1 MKVEVKEI
9 DGILTGILNG
19 RLDTASSEQCKIDLQ
34 ALYDAKGRAM
44 ALDCTNL
51 EFISSSGLR
60 IFLELLKLAT
70 RTGGSLK
77 ILNPNDDVRNI
88 FQLIGFAKRFSL

>member
-1 MKVEVKEI
+1 MNVEVKEI
-9 DGILTGILNG
+9 DGVLTGMLNG
-19 RLDTASSEQCKIDLQ
+19 RLDTAAAEQCREDLKPLFETSGK
-34 ALYDAKGRAM
+34 AL

-60 IFLELLKLAT
+60 IFLELLKKAT
-70 RTGGSLK
+70 RDGGSLK
-77 ILNPNDDVRNI
+77 VLNPNDDVRNI

>member
-1 MKVEVKEI
+1 MNVEVKEI
-9 DGILTGILNG
+9 DGVLTGILNG
-19 RLDTASSEQCKIDLQ
+19 RLDTAAAEQCREDLKPLFETNGK
-34 ALYDAKGRAM
+34 AL

-60 IFLELLKLAT
+60 IFLELLKKAT
-70 RTGGSLK
+70 QDGGSLK
-77 ILNPNDDVRNI
+77 VLNPNDDVRNI

>member
-9 DGILTGILNG
+9 DGVLTGFLNG
-19 RLDTASSEQCKIDLQ
+19 RLDTAASEQCREDLKEMFE
-34 ALYDAKGRAM
+34 AEGRPL
-44 ALDCTNL
+44 ALDCSQL

-70 RTGGSLK
+70 RTGGTLK
-77 ILNPNDDVRNI
+77 VLNPNDDVRNI
-88 FQLIGFAKRFSL
+88 FNLIGFSKRFAL

>member
-9 DGILTGILNG
+9 DGVLTGILTG
-19 RLDTASSEQCKIDLQ
+19 RLDTAASEQCRVDLKP
-34 ALYDAKGRAM
+34 LFDAKGKEL
-44 ALDCTNL
+44 ALDCENL

-60 IFLELLKLAT
+60 IFLELLKIAT
-70 RTGGSLK
+70 RTGGKLK

>member
-9 DGILTGILNG
+9 EGVLTGILSG
-19 RLDTASSEQCKIDLQ
+19 RLDTAASEQCKADLKDLYEAQ
-34 ALYDAKGRAM
+34 GKAL
-44 ALDCTNL
+44 ALDCENL

-60 IFLELLKLAT
+60 IFLELLKNAT
-70 RTGGSLK
+70 RTGGTLK
-77 ILNPNDDVRNI
+77 VLNPNEDVRNI

>member
-9 DGILTGILNG
+9 DGVLTGILNG
-19 RLDTASSEQCKIDLQ
+19 RLDTAASEKCHEELKELFS
-34 ALYDAKGRAM
+34 AEGRAL
-44 ALDCTNL
+44 ALDCKDL

-60 IFLELLKLAT
+60 IFLELLKIAT

-77 ILNPNDDVRNI
+77 VLNPNDDVRNI
-88 FQLIGFAKRFSL
+88 FNLIGFAKRFSL